1 MFFGKPLMF
10 AKLYYYSNYK
20 RFKVKC
26 QEENADEKR
35 NKKRDKK
42 RYKKREWN
50 GKKSY
55 K

>member
-1 MFFGKPLMF
+1 MF
-10 AKLYYYSNYK
+10 AKLYHYSNYK
-20 RFKVKC
+20 RFKVKS

-35 NKKRDKK
+35 NKKR
-42 RYKKREWN
+42 EWN